1 MDTDGDLLRR
11 TKRPPSA
18 SRHSIGPSLRSPHYS
33 PPALHRPGRP
43 RPVPSCPG
51 PDGRCIALGRG
62 TLLVDRWRPFCLF
75 VCFLFFLRNKKIMR
89 AVDDKKERVI
99 DFEWNWLADVWC
111 TMYLSPTVSTCETK
125 ENDWLE
131 ICVIHH
137 FHFLVIYYFFS
148 NMHKYFVWT
157 IHP

>member
-1 MDTDGDLLRR
+1 MCLGPVGVLGDVDFARRSRGLGAARQVHRVAEEAVARHALTNHSRHHFTTMDTDGDLLRR

-62 TLLVDRWRPFCLF
+62 TLLVDR
-75 VCFLFFLRNKKIMR
+75 
-89 AVDDKKERVI
+89 
-99 DFEWNWLADVWC
+99 
-111 TMYLSPTVSTCETK
+111 
-125 ENDWLE
+125 
-131 ICVIHH
+131 
-137 FHFLVIYYFFS
+137 
-148 NMHKYFVWT
+148 
-157 IHP
+157 